1 MLWSVIKFS
10 QLILKEMYGGQ
21 SGEFECGFLGLKALV
36 NYKYMTLVL

>member
-10 QLILKEMYGGQ
+10 QLILKEMYGDQ
-21 SGEFECGFLGLKALV
+21 SGELECGFLGLKALV